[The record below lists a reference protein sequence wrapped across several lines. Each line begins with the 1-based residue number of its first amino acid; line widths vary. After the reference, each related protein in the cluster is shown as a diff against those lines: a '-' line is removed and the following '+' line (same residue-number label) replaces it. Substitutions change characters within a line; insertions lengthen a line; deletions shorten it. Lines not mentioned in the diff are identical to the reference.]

1 LITTPNSPS
10 IADVLKAKITA
21 QRLGSKTIGVIMNF
35 VRLEKGE
42 VKKDDVMKMLE
53 LPVFAAVPFDD
64 EIRKSFMQE
73 KVMPVMVRVPGTPA
87 AVEIQKAAAKLAGL
101 SVKIDETG
109 KKLGFLAKLFAMFKR
124 KPKKSKTAQDKVQEK
139 QEVKKMSESRPFDL
153 LNSSLGKDVLVELK
167 GNLSFRGKLKAFDVH
182 MNLTL
187 EEAEKLENGETKNK
201 YGTILLRG
209 DNVLFISP

>member
-1 LITTPNSPS
+1 
-10 IADVLKAKITA
+10 
-21 QRLGSKTIGVIMNF
+21 
-35 VRLEKGE
+35 
-42 VKKDDVMKMLE
+42 
-53 LPVFAAVPFDD
+53 
-64 EIRKSFMQE
+64 
-73 KVMPVMVRVPGTPA
+73 
-87 AVEIQKAAAKLAGL
+87 
-101 SVKIDETG
+101 
-109 KKLGFLAKLFAMFKR
+109 
-124 KPKKSKTAQDKVQEK
+124 
-139 QEVKKMSESRPFDL
+139 MSESRPFDL